1 MTEFNVILSS
11 SYLQST
17 FLLNEKESRVEF
29 KKKNRF
35 SHPNNSNMEDGEG
48 TVTTEK
54 ILVVRIPRKNKIPN
68 WEIVS
73 LTQKISR

>member
-29 KKKNRF
+29 KKKKDF
-35 SHPNNSNMEDGEG
+35 HIQI
-48 TVTTEK
+48 TVIWRTGK
-54 ILVVRIPRKNKIPN
+54 G
-68 WEIVS
+68 
-73 LTQKISR
+73 Q